1 MLSYIYICM
10 YVYTY
15 SHISPFQNT
24 KAPSLHRSFAIQACT
39 FRVRVCIYIFLYVFK
54 TIREIGENPNF
65 PPRLSMT
72 TWRFIGSYKWG
83 YKPPDKGCT
92 VTSIV
97 TLLITHLYLP
107 MNLQV
112 SSVGS
117 PGARSV
123 TELSF
128 PSLFRFNVHCGRIFG
143 LE

>member
-1 MLSYIYICM
+1 M
-10 YVYTY
+10 YVCIHVFTY
-15 SHISPFQNT
+15 FAFSKHEST
-24 KAPSLHRSFAIQACT
+24 VAAPLVCNSSLHFSCPC
-39 FRVRVCIYIFLYVFK
+39 VYIYIFLYVFK